1 MKHRVYYGEY
11 TLSHWVEL
19 ILKKNIILPPYQ
31 RHFVWKEDAVLRFIK
46 TLEND
51 EFVPPVI
58 IGFLKAKSEKQNLI
72 LDGQQRLTSIL
83 LAYYNVMPDYKTFKI
98 KQRDTGNYA
107 EGDELEEYENGE
119 NGENDVL
126 NWTFENL
133 IGTTIGSITKESILQ
148 KGNYKVLNLSLPED
162 FFETRYLGFSYII
175 PQVSN
180 VSKSQGF
187 YSSVFRNINFQG
199 VPLLSQESRNALY
212 YFNGCKSDF
221 FAPSC
226 CENIKIS
233 YLSSASQ
240 LDFVRYMSLL
250 SQYKKNQSSACL
262 ARGFRSNME
271 GYYENYVYSVLEKND
286 DDTYGKFED
295 IFPEEEYQ
303 QRLRNLGEAIAQI
316 GLSSKEFPSIID
328 MDAYFFGLIY
338 YVVIEGKKLNVG
350 DNGISELKEKIDNNI
365 LAYKSDSHHQQ
376 VPNAF
381 RYMRKRVGD
390 SIGLYS
396 GYVQ

>member
-1 MKHRVYYGEY
+1 MENRVYYGEY
-11 TLSHWVEL
+11 TLLHWVEL
-19 ILKKNIILPPYQ
+19 ILRKNIILPPYQ

-51 EFVPPVI
+51 GFVPPVI
-58 IGFLKAKSEKQNLI
+58 IGFFKAKSGNQNLI

-83 LAYYNVMPDYKTFKI
+83 LAYFNVMPDYKAFKI
-98 KQRDTGNYA
+98 KQKEAGNYV
-107 EGDELEEYENGE
+107 EGDELEEYGNDEN
-119 NGENDVL
+119 NVL

-133 IGTTIGSITKESILQ
+133 IGTTTGSITKESILQ
-148 KGNYKVLNLSLPED
+148 KENYKALNLSLPED

-175 PQVSN
+175 PQVSDL
-180 VSKSQGF
+180 SESQGF

-199 VPLLSQESRNALY
+199 VPLLPQESRNALY

-233 YLSSASQ
+233 YVSSTSQ

-295 IFPEEEYQ
+295 IFPNEEYQ
-303 QRLRNLGEAIAQI
+303 QRLRNLGEAIVQI
-316 GLSSKEFPSIID
+316 GLSSKRFASIID
-328 MDAYFFGLIY
+328 MDTYFLG
-338 YVVIEGKKLNVG
+338 
-350 DNGISELKEKIDNNI
+350 
-365 LAYKSDSHHQQ
+365 
-376 VPNAF
+376 
-381 RYMRKRVGD
+381 
-390 SIGLYS
+390 
-396 GYVQ
+396 